1 MYSGP
6 YSRAPV
12 RAVGGKLTVSLC
24 FCLSSG
30 STSQRGATLAPG
42 YTREL
47 FEKKMILTK
56 VERTQTLS
64 DVGFVCKDDVLG
76 EMAEKVEMKI
86 IIFSLNP
93 L

>member
-12 RAVGGKLTVSLC
+12 RAVGGKLPVSLC

-30 STSQRGATLAPG
+30 STSQRGVTLAPG

-47 FEKKMILTK
+47 WEKIILTK

-64 DVGFVCKDDVLG
+64 DTGFVGKDDVLCKMTEG
-76 EMAEKVEMKI
+76 VNDSSSKTL
-86 IIFSLNP
+86 SYSY
-93 L
+93 

>member
-1 MYSGP
+1 
-6 YSRAPV
+6 
-12 RAVGGKLTVSLC
+12 
-24 FCLSSG
+24 
-30 STSQRGATLAPG
+30 
-42 YTREL
+42 
-47 FEKKMILTK
+47 MILTK